1 MSDQTPS
8 HPSPRDPAAAA
19 PTALGVGELAQKL
32 GIDLVE
38 VTPDRATATMPVAGN
53 RQPFGL
59 LHGGANAALAETI
72 GSIHAFTLAAEGRVP
87 VGIELSCAHHRS
99 AREGVVTAIC
109 TPLHVGRTLGTFEIV
124 ISDDTGRR
132 LCTARLTVA
141 FIDQPR

>member
-1 MSDQTPS
+1 MSDRY
-8 HPSPRDPAAAA
+8 SPEALA
-19 PTALGVGELAQKL
+19 ALGVGEMAQKL

-38 VTPDRATATMPVAGN
+38 VTPDRATARMPVDGN

-59 LHGGANAALAETI
+59 LHGGASAALAETI
-72 GSIHAFTLAAEGRVP
+72 GSIHAYVLAAEGRAA

-99 AREGVVTAIC
+99 ARDGFVTAVC
-109 TPLHVGRTLGTFEIV
+109 VPLHVGRTLATFDIV
-124 ISDDTGRR
+124 ISDDTARR